1 MDKVFKYCDL
11 KSAGTIKLLKDFEL
25 FFNEPKTFNDPLILL
40 LEFDFTATLQ
50 DWKNYFKKMRMPPD
64 KVKQGIDNI
73 KRGVKYDLSSL
84 QQPSTL
90 KISCFSEE
98 PDNMLLW
105 SHYGSKHTGI
115 CIGFKV
121 YQEFRSN
128 CIHLSSRDLKVTE
141 PSVPQGT
148 IPLVKVNYDINMPRP
163 YNRIIGEDSKR
174 LMEFVKTKS
183 KSWEYEKNIAQ

>member
-84 QQPSTL
+84 QQPSNVEN
-90 KISCFSEE
+90 I
-98 PDNMLLW
+98 ML
-105 SHYGSKHTGI
+105 
-115 CIGFKV
+115 
-121 YQEFRSN
+121 FR
-128 CIHLSSRDLKVTE
+128 RA
-141 PSVPQGT
+141 
-148 IPLVKVNYDINMPRP
+148 R
-163 YNRIIGEDSKR
+163 
-174 LMEFVKTKS
+174 
-183 KSWEYEKNIAQ
+183 